1 MGAPVSGIRIAVDA
15 AGGDHGPQI
24 VVAGALSAAR
34 HLGFGLT
41 LVGPG
46 PLVDD
51 ELRRSDD
58 VDVDRVDVRVV
69 AAPDVIAMDEGPS
82 ALRRKPQASVR
93 VAAEM
98 VARGEAAAFFSA
110 GNTGATLMAAH
121 AAFGM
126 IPGVDRPALATT
138 IPTRHRDAV
147 LLDVG
152 ATVDCRAH
160 HLVQFAAMGTVYA
173 RTVLGVDAPRVGLL
187 SIGEEATKGN
197 DLTRDAHRRLRDSEL
212 RFIGN
217 IEARELYAGVA
228 DVVVCDGFTGN
239 VALKVSEGLVEVVEE
254 LLRDEL
260 SRTFTTQ
267 LGYLL
272 SRRAFR
278 RFRRRVDYS
287 EYGGAPLLGV
297 AGLVVV
303 GHGRSSVK
311 AVRNALALTHRFV
324 RDGLV
329 TTVGHGMA
337 ALGTERRRQVQ

>member
-1 MGAPVSGIRIAVDA
+1 MKGIRIAVDA
-15 AGGDHGPQI
+15 AGGDLGGRNVI
-24 VVAGALSAAR
+24 AGALSAAR

-41 LVGPG
+41 LVGPD
-46 PLVDD
+46 LFVRD
-51 ELRRSDD
+51 ELRRQENI
-58 VDVDRVDVRVV
+58 VTEEVDVRIVP
-69 AAPDVIAMDEGPS
+69 ASQVIAMDEGPT
-82 ALRRKPQASVR
+82 ALRHKPSASVK
-93 VAAEM
+93 VAAEV
-98 VARGEAAAFFSA
+98 VANGEAAAFFSA
-110 GNTGATLMAAH
+110 GNTGATLIAAH
-121 AAFGM
+121 SVLGM
-126 IPGVDRPALATT
+126 MPGVDRPALATT

-152 ATVDCRAH
+152 ATIDCRPR
-160 HLVQFAAMGTVYA
+160 HLLQFAEMGTVYA
-173 RTVLGVDAPRVGLL
+173 ERLLGIERPRVGLL
-187 SIGEEATKGN
+187 SIGEEAIKGN
-197 DLTRDAHRRLRDSEL
+197 ELTRDAHHLLSNSDI

-217 IEARELYAGVA
+217 LEARDLYSGDA

-239 VALKVSEGLVEVVEE
+239 VALKVSEGLVEVVED

-272 SRRAFR
+272 SRRSYR

-297 AGLVVV
+297 AGLAVV

-324 RDGLV
+324 KEDFVQSIAESMSSLSP
-329 TTVGHGMA
+329 
-337 ALGTERRRQVQ
+337 ERRN

>member
-1 MGAPVSGIRIAVDA
+1 MKGIRIAVDA
-15 AGGDHGPQI
+15 AGGDLGGRNVI
-24 VVAGALSAAR
+24 AGALSAAR

-41 LVGPG
+41 LVGPD
-46 PLVDD
+46 PFVRD
-51 ELRRSDD
+51 ELQRQENIVTEE
-58 VDVDRVDVRVV
+58 VDIRVV
-69 AAPDVIAMDEGPS
+69 SASEVIDMDEGPT
-82 ALRRKPQASVR
+82 ALRRKPNASVK
-93 VAAEM
+93 VAAEL
-98 VARGEAAAFFSA
+98 VANGEAAAFFSA
-110 GNTGATLMAAH
+110 GNTGATLIAAH
-121 AAFGM
+121 SVFGM
-126 IPGVDRPALATT
+126 MPGVDRPALATT

-152 ATVDCRAH
+152 ATIDCRPR
-160 HLVQFAAMGTVYA
+160 HLLQFAAMGTVYA
-173 RTVLGVDAPRVGLL
+173 ERVLGIANPRVGLL
-187 SIGEEATKGN
+187 SIGEEAIKGN
-197 DLTRDAHRRLRDSEL
+197 ELTRDAHCLLSSSDI

-217 IEARELYAGVA
+217 LEARDLYSGDA

-239 VALKVSEGLVEVVEE
+239 VALKVSEGLVEVVED

-272 SRRAFR
+272 SRRSYR

-297 AGLVVV
+297 AGLAGV

-324 RDGLV
+324 NEDFVQSIDESMSSLSS
-329 TTVGHGMA
+329 
-337 ALGTERRRQVQ
+337 ERRN